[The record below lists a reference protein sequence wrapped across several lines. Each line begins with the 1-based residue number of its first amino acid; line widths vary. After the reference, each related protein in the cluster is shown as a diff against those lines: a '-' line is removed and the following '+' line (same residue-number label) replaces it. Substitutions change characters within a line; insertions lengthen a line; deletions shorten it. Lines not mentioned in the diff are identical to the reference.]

1 MSASSYFAVR
11 IQSVP
16 VDRPLPFDVALLV
29 AGNYVVFKRE
39 KDVLTL
45 DRLDS
50 LIQKGLKAFYISEEH
65 RDQYRAFLKQ
75 SVQQDT
81 LSADQRGRYIKESAF
96 NHITDLFTQP
106 NVGRLAEDSKGLV
119 EDMVNFISSDISAAV
134 RLMGLSNHDYYTYN
148 HCVNVSVYSISIAK
162 RVVGDDK
169 NLLMTAGLGGLL
181 HDLGKKMVD
190 DKIINKPGKLDES
203 EWAEMKRHPSHGI
216 ELLKGVA
223 NVSEE
228 AKRVVHEHHEH
239 LDGTGYP
246 RGLTEENISQLSR
259 IAAIADVFDALTT
272 KRSYKEAMTADL
284 ALDVMLKMSPGK
296 FDPTIFRYFE
306 KRIPT
311 KQDVEVAKG
320 TDPCAPGFA
329 IKKAG

>member
-1 MSASSYFAVR
+1 MPSTTFFAVR

-16 VDRPLPFDVALLV
+16 LDRPLPFDIAILV
-29 AGNYVVFKRE
+29 AGNHVVFRRE
-39 KDVLTL
+39 KEILTQE
-45 DRLDS
+45 RLES
-50 LIQKGLKAFYISEEH
+50 LLQKGLKSFYISEDH
-65 RDQYRAFLKQ
+65 RGQYRAFLKQ
-75 SVQQDT
+75 AVQNDT
-81 LSADQRGRYIKESAF
+81 LPVEQRGKYVKESAF

-106 NVGRLAEDSKGLV
+106 NVGQLAEDSKGLV

-134 RLMGLSNHDYYTYN
+134 KLMGLSSHDYYTYN

-169 NLLMTAGLGGLL
+169 SLLMTAGLGGLL

-190 DKIINKPGKLDES
+190 DKIINKPGKLDEN
-203 EWAEMKRHPSHGI
+203 EWAEMKRHPTHGV

-223 NVSEE
+223 NVSED

-246 RGLTEENISQLSR
+246 RGITDESISQLSR

-272 KRSYKEAMTADL
+272 KRSYKEAMTAEL

-296 FDPTIFRYFE
+296 FDPNIFRYFE

-311 KQDVEVAKG
+311 KQDLEAEKG
-320 TDPCAPGFA
+320 KDPCAPGFA
-329 IKKAG
+329 VKKAG